1 MKYRIAFF
9 LAEVALLVQVTFY
22 TLERMRG
29 YAEAYAQ
36 LGDLFCPIGPTGPPV
51 FVLLIAL
58 NLVLFALYF
67 WPENDFLWWL
77 NLVGLL
83 SLAIGVFFD
92 LNIFHL
98 LMALSIIFGLAYRR
112 HLGLKHIW
120 HWRGMLAVGAAFVFG
135 GVLLFLV
142 EEVFI

>member
-9 LAEVALLVQVTFY
+9 LAEVTLLVQVAFHTVE
-22 TLERMRG
+22 TMRG

-51 FVLLIAL
+51 FILLIAV
-58 NLVLFALYF
+58 NLTLIALYF
-67 WPENDFLWWL
+67 KPENDLLWWL

-83 SLAIGVFFD
+83 SLAFGVFFD
-92 LNIFHL
+92 FNVYHL
-98 LMALSIIFGLAYRR
+98 LMALSIVFGLAYRR

-135 GVLLFLV
+135 GLLLFLV
-142 EEVFI
+142 NVVFI